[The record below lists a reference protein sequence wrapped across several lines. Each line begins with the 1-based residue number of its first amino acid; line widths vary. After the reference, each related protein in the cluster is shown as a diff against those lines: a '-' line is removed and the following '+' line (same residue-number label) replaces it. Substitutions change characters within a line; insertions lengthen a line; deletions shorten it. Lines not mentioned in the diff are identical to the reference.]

1 MSDRVVVVH
10 EVKTVYVE
18 SIPQERIVVVG
29 DDGYREEISV
39 VREDTAE
46 NRKELKGSELPST
59 DTKTPALEVEIEDQ
73 SDSGEGN

>member
-1 MSDRVVVVH
+1 MPDRVVVVH

-39 VREDTAE
+39 VREDPAE

-59 DTKTPALEVEIEDQ
+59 DTKTPAFEVEIEDQ